1 MTDANIL
8 LPFRLCRQLPG
19 RVQAPSPGKCILWI
33 ELSRCQCC
41 LKGFVKLCKT
51 KLMHWEMNFGN
62 KISILSLQ
70 QSIGSTRW
78 GEHILRYGKSCA
90 SLIWGASDIFRQ
102 FKEDA
107 LTQAQ
112 VSLVLT
118 DSDLIAAK
126 SITPLFS
133 SSPNGS
139 SIAFSLSRHLVF

>member
-90 SLIWGASDIFRQ
+90 SLIWEASDIFRQ